1 MHVLEAALVA
11 NLAPPPEPRR
21 ARTEARGRWLRPC
34 RLVRLAT
41 AAALLLPLA
50 LLLAGG

>member
-11 NLAPPPEPRR
+11 NLAPLPERRR
-21 ARTEARGRWLRPC
+21 ARAEARSRWLKPC

-41 AAALLLPLA
+41 AVALLLPLA